1 MKRCILR
8 WSRIAAKAEAVPK
21 KYRDGCVIF
30 GNRVES
36 PVRFRENGINEC
48 INMNY
53 CKVPNYVVSATN
65 VYTIVKSGS
74 PNR

>member
-1 MKRCILR
+1 MINFEKNKLYGFYPL
-8 WSRIAAKAEAVPK
+8 E
-21 KYRDGCVIF
+21 IF
-30 GNRVES
+30 IEENEIIND
-36 PVRFRENGINEC
+36 FRENGINEC